1 MSRYI
6 KNIAIKIQSIRK
18 PLNIVQTL
26 LLLFF
31 DPVNT
36 WTIIQQHEIIKY
48 IVQKI
53 KKQKISSYFDFIR
66 DDLRLDRKRRNP
78 HSTVQGGSLER
89 NQEKPPL
96 ETRKRAR
103 VTLVGIGISEGALRR
118 RSRDN
123 KKSRASKRFLIVEE
137 KE

>member
-36 WTIIQQHEIIKY
+36 WTIIQ
-48 IVQKI
+48 
-53 KKQKISSYFDFIR
+53 
-66 DDLRLDRKRRNP
+66 
-78 HSTVQGGSLER
+78 
-89 NQEKPPL
+89 
-96 ETRKRAR
+96 
-103 VTLVGIGISEGALRR
+103 
-118 RSRDN
+118 
-123 KKSRASKRFLIVEE
+123 
-137 KE
+137 